1 MILAFD
7 ADGIFGRLMGLG
19 LADFP
24 FFPASRFLARVLVM
38 FVVVMIAFLIFAPP
52 RRTRTRTHA

>member
-1 MILAFD
+1 MILAFG
-7 ADGIFGRLMGLG
+7 ADGIFSRLMVLG

-24 FFPASRFLARVLVM
+24 FLSASRFLARELVM
-38 FVVVMIAFLIFAPP
+38 FVIVMTAFLILAPP

>member
-7 ADGIFGRLMGLG
+7 TDGIFARLMGLG

-24 FFPASRFLARVLVM
+24 FLSASRFLARGLVM
-38 FVVVMIAFLIFAPP
+38 FVVVMTAFLIFAP
-52 RRTRTRTHA
+52 RRTRARTHA